1 MMWRAPLEAR
11 ELVAVTRDVPDSG
24 ADRACARDIP
34 VARKVMSLATVSKLK
49 TASQARRG
57 APGRCYGTNHRQPLR
72 T

>member
-34 VARKVMSLATVSKLK
+34 VARKVMSLALHQE
-49 TASQARRG
+49 ARCAYQARSGHFERCWFAQEARDLRG
-57 APGRCYGTNHRQPLR
+57 
-72 T
+72 